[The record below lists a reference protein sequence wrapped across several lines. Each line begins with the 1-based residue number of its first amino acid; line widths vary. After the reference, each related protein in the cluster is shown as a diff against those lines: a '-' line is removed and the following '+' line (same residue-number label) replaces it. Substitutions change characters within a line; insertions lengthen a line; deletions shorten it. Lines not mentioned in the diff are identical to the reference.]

1 MLLDGHYLYGV
12 VAVGGDAREHFLAEL
27 VVGAHTLLVFGH
39 AYVALVD
46 EQRRD
51 VGPEVGDP
59 EPVGMLGLVD
69 LRGEYLGLGVLHHAC
84 GVCRDAF
91 PHAPFPFHAHL
102 VEVAVTDGVGGDVH
116 LPGAVAQAREAEL
129 LQVFPVGEIPYEPYV
144 GGVGGIF
151 AEHPSV
157 GVAVQAVVLV
167 GVGEVHE
174 RAAGVACE
182 FFQFLFCVR
191 VASLYRCGEGF
202 EPRVVA

>member
-1 MLLDGHYLYGV
+1 MLLYGHYLYGV
-12 VAVGGDAREHFLAEL
+12 VAVGGDARKHLLAEL
-27 VVGAHTLLVFGH
+27 VVGAHSLFVFGH

-51 VGPEVGDP
+51 VGPEIRNLEFIWMPG
-59 EPVGMLGLVD
+59 GVD
-69 LRGEYLGLGVLHHAC
+69 LRGENFGFRILHHVC

-91 PHAPFPFHAHL
+91 PDAPFPLHAHL
-102 VEVAVTDGVGGDVH
+102 VEVAVMDGVGGDVH
-116 LPGAVAQAREAEL
+116 LPGAVFEAREAEL
-129 LQVFPVGEIPYEPYV
+129 LQVFPVGEITYEPDV

-157 GVAVQAVVLV
+157 GVAVQPVVLV